1 MNPSDKDKLDF
12 KAIGGYT
19 AGLLIFMSAMRL
31 LLQTQEFG
39 IPIMD
44 FVSFSNMIVYVLDI
58 LYGTTLFII
67 ISCLIILFRKGI
79 DGWII
84 EKRKR
89 NVWFFQRWP
98 LFWIIIGSGVIIFII
113 YKCAPISYWGSL
125 VLKLVIFAGVGLAG
139 VWIKYCWDIVEH
151 NFLLAT
157 LIFVF
162 VFLSTKVVVSYE
174 NSLYKSKQPVP
185 TIITFKEH
193 DRLPFISNSGQ
204 RFVTATMDFAFTY
217 DSTKNS
223 YTAYP
228 MAEIFS
234 IENKGK

>member
-1 MNPSDKDKLDF
+1 MEKLNL
-12 KAIGGYT
+12 KSIGGYT

-58 LYGTTLFII
+58 LYGTTIFIV
-67 ISCLIILFRKGI
+67 ISCVIILFRGKI
-79 DGWII
+79 DGWVTK
-84 EKRKR
+84 KRKIDS
-89 NVWFFQRWP
+89 WYFQKWP
-98 LFWIIIGSGVIIFII
+98 LFFLILGSGIIVFVI
-113 YKCAPISYWGSL
+113 YKCAPISYYGSL
-125 VLKLVIFAGVGLAG
+125 ALKLVIFVGVGFTG
-139 VWIKYCWDIVEH
+139 IWFKYCWNIVEH

-174 NSLYKSKQPVP
+174 NSLYNSKQPVP
-185 TIITFKEH
+185 TTIIFKDH
-193 DRLPFISNSGQ
+193 DKPPFISGSGR
-204 RFVTATMDFAFTY
+204 RFVTATMDFAFIY
-217 DSTKNS
+217 DTAKKS
-223 YTAYP
+223 YTAFP

-234 IENKGK
+234 IENRGN